1 MRTSLLFKQQEESL
15 SVNTTEHFRWE
26 TTSRTTS
33 WEETK
38 SRACQEVN
46 AVENGQTDEAAFQ

>member
-26 TTSRTTS
+26 TGTTSR
-33 WEETK
+33 EETK

-46 AVENGQTDEAAFQ
+46 AVENGQTDEAAIQSK